1 MIDETIS
8 MIKRQY
14 NKLNP
19 PQQSDYI
26 GEDGLLYCGKCHTR
40 KQRKITICEVEK
52 VVPVVCKCRAA
63 ELERQKEID
72 CRNNQ
77 QKRINQ
83 LIREGVYETGYSD
96 CTFANDDGK
105 NSKISKTCRR
115 YVDKWEEVKAKNIG
129 LMFYGPKGTGKSFFA
144 YSIANS
150 LIAKGVPVCI
160 TSFTRLLNA
169 AMSLDKRQSIIDRLN
184 VYDLLVLDDIGAE
197 RQNDKGGVS
206 YSQEQMF
213 NIINGRYG
221 IKKPLIVT
229 TNYDVETF
237 SNPSDIAYGRIYDRI
252 LEMCP
257 VRIKI
262 DGESRRTAIAAK
274 QRDEFIKIL
283 EE

>member
-1 MIDETIS
+1 MIDETINRI
-8 MIKRQY
+8 IK
-14 NKLNP
+14 NNP
-19 PQQSDYI
+19 PQQGDYI

-105 NSKISKTCRR
+105 NPKISKTCRR
-115 YVDKWEEVKAKNIG
+115 YVEKWEEVKAKNIG

-144 YSIANS
+144 YSIANA

-160 TSFTRLLNA
+160 TSFIRLLSA
-169 AMSLDKRQSIIDRLN
+169 AVSFDKRQSVIDRLN
-184 VYDLLVLDDIGAE
+184 VYDLLVLDDVGAE
-197 RQNDKGGVS
+197 RNTD
-206 YSQEQMF
+206 YSVEQMF
-213 NIINGRYG
+213 NVINGRYG

-229 TNYDVETF
+229 TNKDIQEF
-237 SNPSDIAYGRIYDRI
+237 SNEPDIAYGRIYDRI
-252 LEMCP
+252 FEMCP
-257 VRIKI
+257 VQIKI
-262 DGESRRTAIAAK
+262 DGESRRTAIAKK